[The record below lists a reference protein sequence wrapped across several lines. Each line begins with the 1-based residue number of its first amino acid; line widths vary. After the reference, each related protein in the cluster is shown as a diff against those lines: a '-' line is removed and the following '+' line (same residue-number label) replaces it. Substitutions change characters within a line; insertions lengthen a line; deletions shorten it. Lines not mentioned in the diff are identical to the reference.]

1 MINTWFI
8 RGDTHGDFRWLQQH
22 MFKALEPAETAFII
36 LGDCGINTGKEPRDS
51 DVKRTIA
58 QTGFNIYCVRG
69 NHEIRP
75 SDVPGIKLEW
85 DPYVQGNVYV
95 ESAYPTIK
103 YFQDY
108 GIYYIKTDKREYR
121 TLILSGAYSVDKYWR
136 LKNKYFWYAREQL
149 SKEEMADVERL
160 LKETSSD
167 FDFVLAHTCPMS
179 MRPIDKFLP
188 MVDQSTV
195 DNTMEEWLEK
205 IQHSIN
211 FRVFCSGHYHSDR
224 FVDAHHFLYFN
235 TIDLLDDVYNWS
247 NTMGDNIKNV
257 DRY

>member
-8 RGDTHGDFRWLQQH
+8 RGDTHGDFSWLQQH

-36 LGDCGINTGKEPRDS
+36 LGDCGINIGKEPRDS

-75 SDVPGIKLEW
+75 SDIPGIKLEW

-121 TLILSGAYSVDKYWR
+121 TLVISGGYSIDKYWR
-136 LKNKYFWYAREQL
+136 LKNKYFWYPYEQL
-149 SKEEMADVERL
+149 STSEMKKIEVLLSQTNEE
-160 LKETSSD
+160 
-167 FDFVLAHTCPMS
+167 FDFVFSHTCPYSWMP
-179 MRPIDKFLP
+179 RELFLSQ
-188 MVDQSTV
+188 VDQSLV
-195 DNTMEEWLEK
+195 DNTMELWMDKVKDK
-205 IQHSIN
+205 IKFN
-211 FRVFCSGHYHSDR
+211 CWVFGHYHSDKIIQPH
-224 FVDAHHFLYFN
+224 VELMYN
-235 TIDLLDDVYNWS
+235 NIKLLDDINCYWEN
-247 NTMGDNIKNV
+247 NN
-257 DRY
+257 R

>member
-8 RGDTHGDFRWLQQH
+8 RGDTHGDFSWLQQH
-22 MFKALEPAETAFII
+22 MFEALEPTETAFII

-51 DVKRTIA
+51 DVKRAIA

-75 SDVPGIKLEW
+75 SDVPTIKLEW

-121 TLILSGAYSVDKYWR
+121 TLVISGGYSIDKFWR
-136 LKNKYFWYAREQL
+136 LKNKYFWYPYEQL
-149 SKEEMADVERL
+149 STSEMKEIEVL
-160 LKETSSD
+160 LSQTNEE
-167 FDFVLAHTCPMS
+167 FDFVFSHTCPYSWMP
-179 MRPIDKFLP
+179 RELFLSQ
-188 MVDQSTV
+188 VDQSLV
-195 DNTMEEWLEK
+195 DNTMELWMDK
-205 IQHSIN
+205 IKDKIKFN
-211 FRVFCSGHYHSDR
+211 CWVFGHYHSDKIIQPH
-224 FVDAHHFLYFN
+224 VELMYN
-235 TIDLLDDVYNWS
+235 NIKLLDDINYYWEN
-247 NTMGDNIKNV
+247 NN
-257 DRY
+257 R